1 MNRGCAHLPPHQGR
15 DRIRSGSVR
24 KGEKPDGTAH
34 DHADAISPT
43 LRTADFSFDLP
54 EKLIA
59 QQPSDR
65 RDGSRMLVLHRAEQ
79 RWEHRLF
86 TDLPRY
92 LRSGDIAVFNN
103 TKVIPA
109 RLFAHKPGTGGKAEL
124 FLLEEK
130 DDYTWQALMRCR
142 RRPEAG
148 QFLELEGGGRAEV
161 LAYGEEG
168 RVTIRFVTDIPFAD
182 YLATHGHTP
191 LPPYIKRVTGD
202 QCSVTSEDGKL
213 VTDHRSPI
221 TDKERYQT
229 VYARH
234 PGAVA
239 APTAGL
245 HFTPEMLAKLEAL
258 GVWRAELTLHVG
270 LGTFRP
276 VKTENVVD
284 HLMHEERYEVPEEA
298 AQRIAEARLGGGRVL
313 AVGSTSVRT
322 LESVAREHGSVVA
335 ASGRTDIFIYPPY
348 PFRAVDLMLTNFHL
362 PQSTLLMM
370 VCALAGQSFV
380 LRAYAE
386 AVRERY
392 RFFSYGDCMLI
403 V

>member
-1 MNRGCAHLPPHQGR
+1 MIPAAP
-15 DRIRSGSVR
+15 S
-24 KGEKPDGTAH
+24 
-34 DHADAISPT
+34 

-54 EKLIA
+54 GELIA
-59 QQPSDR
+59 QHAADR
-65 RDGSRMLVLHRAEQ
+65 RDGARMLVLHRSEQ

-92 LRSGDIAVFNN
+92 LRAGDIAVFNN

-109 RLFAHKPGTGGKAEL
+109 RLFAQKPGTGGKAEI
-124 FLLEEK
+124 FLLEENS
-130 DDYTWQALMRCR
+130 DQTWQALMRCR
-142 RRPEAG
+142 RRPGAG
-148 QFLELEGGGRAEV
+148 QHLELEGGGRAEV
-161 LAYGEEG
+161 VDYGAEG
-168 RVTIRFVTDIPFAD
+168 RVTIRFVTDVPFME

-213 VTDHRSPI
+213 GTDHRSPI

-245 HFTPEMLAKLEAL
+245 HFTPEMLAILEGL
-258 GVWRAELTLHVG
+258 GVRRAELTLHVG

-284 HLMHEERYEVPEEA
+284 HLMHEERYEVTEDA
-298 AQRIAEARLGGGRVL
+298 ARRIASARAAGGRVL

-322 LESVAREHGSVVA
+322 LESVTRDHGSVVG

-348 PFRAVDLMLTNFHL
+348 PFRTVDLMLTNFHL

-370 VCALAGQSFV
+370 VCALAGHAFV

-392 RFFSYGDCMLI
+392 SFFSYGDCMLI